1 MLANRVYRPR
11 VNSTPLHEANF
22 HRLVRLLPPL
32 DETGSW
38 TAYDAA
44 RRLRLELL
52 VRERF
57 PYTSM
62 VELRLFP
69 LADNPHF
76 ASCCLNV
83 RICHDARVA
92 EVTGYQQH
100 RRIASNYPYPNT
112 HMLQP
117 DERWQVNVLLKEVLD
132 FCQQQGIRFDV

>member
-11 VNSTPLHEANF
+11 VNSTPLHEENF
-22 HRLVRLLPPL
+22 HRLLRLLPPL
-32 DETGSW
+32 QEGGHW

-44 RRLRLELL
+44 RQLRLEL
-52 VRERF
+52 VIRERF
-57 PYTSM
+57 PYTST
-62 VELRLFP
+62 VELSLFP

-76 ASCCLNV
+76 ASCRLNV
-83 RICHDARVA
+83 RIYHDARVA

-100 RRIASNYPYPNT
+100 RRIASSYPYPNA

-132 FCQQQGIRFDV
+132 FCQRQGIRFDA